1 MVSLK
6 ILLVADLYYPP
17 TLGGSAIA
25 FRRLAHGLAARGHEV
40 WVVAP
45 GVKGFRHYVE
55 RDGQTTVVRCRSI
68 PDLRLISAP
77 GKTTVR
83 VPLLPEG
90 ILERT
95 LERVQPD
102 VVHLQAPGYAGA
114 IAIRQCRKRGIPV
127 VATCHSIPEN
137 YWSPK
142 DKGSNVF
149 KAVKDGLW
157 EVILGLLEQC
167 DLVCA
172 PTVTACDLLHD
183 NGLIRQAI
191 PISNGIDLQIYCPPS
206 SEQEARALKERFG
219 FPLDR
224 PTVLYC
230 GRFSAEKRL
239 EVLLDA
245 IAGIVA
251 RTPAH
256 FAFVGTGSIDIAA
269 EFESRGLRGA
279 ASVVGLLDDQN
290 MPLVYRAADVFA
302 LPSEA
307 ELQGLVLLEAAASGL
322 PLVGAN
328 ALAIPEI
335 VHHGVNGYLHVPGDS
350 QDLADRLADLL
361 ADPELRREMGRRGL
375 ELVSRHAIPESIRQ
389 YEEVYREAIS
399 RTSAQL
405 I

>member
-1 MVSLK
+1 MK

-25 FRRLAHGLAARGHEV
+25 FRRLAHGLALQGHEV
-40 WVVAP
+40 WVIAP
-45 GVKGFRHYVE
+45 GLKGFRHYVE
-55 RDGQTTVVRCRSI
+55 RDGQTVVIRCRSI
-68 PDLRLISAP
+68 PDLRIISAP

-83 VPLLPEG
+83 VPLIPDG
-90 ILERT
+90 IIERT
-95 LERVQPD
+95 LDRLKPD

-114 IAIRQCRKRGIPV
+114 IAVRLARKRNLPL

-157 EVILGLLEQC
+157 DMILAMLDPC

-183 NGLIRQAI
+183 NGLTRQAI
-191 PISNGIDLQIYCPPS
+191 PISNGIELDRYRPPS
-206 SEQEARALKERFG
+206 SDAEIRELRSRFG
-219 FPLDR
+219 FPQDR
-224 PTVLYC
+224 PVVLYC
-230 GRFSAEKRL
+230 GRFSPEKRVDIL
-239 EVLLDA
+239 LAAIPSVLRR
-245 IAGIVA
+245 V
-251 RTPAH
+251 RAH
-256 FAFVGTGSIDIAA
+256 FAFVGTGTIDIAG
-269 EFESRGLRGA
+269 EIESRGLSDA
-279 ASVVGLLDDQN
+279 VTLTGLLSDQA
-290 MPLVYRAADVFA
+290 MPLVYRAADVFV

-335 VHHGVNGYLHVPGDS
+335 VHHGVNGYLHVPGNAE
-350 QDLADRLADLL
+350 DLADRLSDLL
-361 ADPELRREMGRRGL
+361 TDPELRHDMGLRSL
-375 ELVSRHAIPESIRQ
+375 ELVAKHAIPESIKQ
-389 YEEVYREAIS
+389 YEEVYREAIARVATAGRS
-399 RTSAQL
+399 
-405 I
+405 